1 LVHSCLYILHYLS
14 TCLLRTFSPQLFKKS
29 RHTRKKSF
37 FTEKK
42 KKIQRAE
49 CASLNVERRRE
60 VVLYARFPC
69 QCAVNLKSEKLC
81 FSG

>member
-42 KKIQRAE
+42 KKDPKSRVCIT
-49 CASLNVERRRE
+49 ERRKAER
-60 VVLYARFPC
+60 
-69 QCAVNLKSEKLC
+69 
-81 FSG
+81 SGFICPVSVPVCCKPQIGKTMF